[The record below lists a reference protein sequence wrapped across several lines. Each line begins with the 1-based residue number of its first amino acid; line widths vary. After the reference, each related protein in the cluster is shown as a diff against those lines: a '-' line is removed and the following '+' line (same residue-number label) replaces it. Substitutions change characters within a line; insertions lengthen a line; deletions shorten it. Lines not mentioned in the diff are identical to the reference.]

1 MVVPCRLAWEVS
13 GSDAE
18 CYGPPLDILARG
30 GLTPLI
36 PYSPANIPE
45 DVDCFVI
52 GRSAKLTPEDNE
64 EVRAAHARGTP
75 IFSFPQMLGELTMG
89 RDNVVVAGSYG
100 KSTTTSIIAHLLRH
114 TGVDAGYFIG
124 AEPGRPMSGTVT
136 LPAPAALGTDP
147 TFVLEGDEYPSAHD
161 DNRSKFL
168 HLHPRDVV
176 LTSVVHDHVNVFPT
190 FADYQLPFRE
200 LLELVPEDGI
210 VVVCADEPGAL
221 AQATTSG
228 KKIITYGVDSG
239 QYRATDIAYGETT
252 HFTLICPDQ
261 EPIALST
268 TQLGRHNVED
278 IVGAATYVLARKL
291 ISRDQLPEAV
301 AAFAG
306 VRRRLDNIAPASRV
320 PVFEGFGSSYEK
332 ARSAIAAIKLHY
344 PEKRLVIVIEPHAF
358 GWRNRA
364 NLPWYDD
371 VFAGSQLILIA
382 PPETQGALTHD
393 QLTHEE
399 ILTRVRRTG
408 IEARTYDTK
417 NVDEAIEQIQDTDV
431 VLILTSGSLEGSL
444 ETVRAKM
451 TTRFS

>member
-1 MVVPCRLAWEVS
+1 MSATALLLKEAGWEVS

-52 GRSAKLTPEDNE
+52 GRNAKLTPEDNE

-75 IFSFPQMLGELTMG
+75 IFSFPQMLGELTTG

-114 TGVDAGYFIG
+114 AGVDAGYFVG
-124 AEPGRPMSGTVT
+124 AEPVPGAT
-136 LPAPAALGTDP
+136 LSAPASLGSHA
-147 TFVLEGDEYPSAHD
+147 TFVLEGDEYPSAHGD
-161 DNRSKFL
+161 DRSKFL
-168 HLHPRDVV
+168 HLHPLDVV
-176 LTSVVHDHVNVFPT
+176 LTSVVHDHVNVYPT
-190 FADYQLPFRE
+190 FADYQKPFAE
-200 LLELVPEDGI
+200 LLALIPENGL

-221 AQATTSG
+221 AQATTSE

-278 IVGAATYVLARKL
+278 IVGAAAYVLARKL
-291 ISRDQLPEAV
+291 ISREQLPEAV
-301 AAFAG
+301 SAFAG

-344 PEKRLVIVIEPHAF
+344 PEKRLVIVFEPHTF

-364 NLPWYDD
+364 NLAWYDD
-371 VFAGSQLILIA
+371 VFAGSQLVLIA
-382 PPETQGALTHD
+382 PPETQGGLTHD

-417 NVDEAIEQIQDTDV
+417 NVDESIEQIQDTDV

-451 TTRFS
+451 TARFS